1 MQEQIGKVTIQYREE
16 EILLQTEALEDARI
30 RELLAEG
37 YDCRQQQ
44 SPDWPVLYHLSHLR
58 ANSNTRSVFFTGSH
72 WVRFARRWDR

>member
-16 EILLQTEALEDARI
+16 EIFLQTEALEDARI

-44 SPDWPVLYHLSHLR
+44 SPDWPSGFL
-58 ANSNTRSVFFTGSH
+58 
-72 WVRFARRWDR
+72 

>member
-37 YDCRQQQ
+37 YDGRKPVAGSCPPR
-44 SPDWPVLYHLSHLR
+44 PDDGR
-58 ANSNTRSVFFTGSH
+58 AERMNSTMSERITRTCPICGQI
-72 WVRFARRWDR
+72 